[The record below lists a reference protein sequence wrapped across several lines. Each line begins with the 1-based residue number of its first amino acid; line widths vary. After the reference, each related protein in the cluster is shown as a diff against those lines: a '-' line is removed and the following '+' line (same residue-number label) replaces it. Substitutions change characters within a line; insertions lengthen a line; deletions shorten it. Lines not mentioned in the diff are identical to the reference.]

1 MASSAK
7 DIQFK
12 ELKDTISQLNT
23 TIRTQN
29 DLIVSLQKMLEERNA
44 KDDEKDRIISN
55 LQAQLEYFK
64 QKLFGSSSER
74 RSDLPGQLSL
84 FSGSG
89 SGEEPLPELIE
100 PEFIEVKTSKQERK
114 PKADYD
120 EMFANLPIHYEE
132 VNTLSEEEK
141 QCSECG
147 AGMIPIAA
155 MKRYGQNS
163 VIPGQN
169 WSVSCTLPPLMG
181 VQPVKTRRIRGS

>member
-44 KDDEKDRIISN
+44 KDDEKNRIISN

-74 RSDLPGQLSL
+74 RSDMPGQLDFSPSL
-84 FSGSG
+84 
-89 SGEEPLPELIE
+89 
-100 PEFIEVKTSKQERK
+100 
-114 PKADYD
+114 
-120 EMFANLPIHYEE
+120 
-132 VNTLSEEEK
+132 
-141 QCSECG
+141 
-147 AGMIPIAA
+147 
-155 MKRYGQNS
+155 
-163 VIPGQN
+163 IPGKNQFRN
-169 WSVSCTLPPLMG
+169 SLNRSLS
-181 VQPVKTRRIRGS
+181 K

>member
-74 RSDLPGQLSL
+74 RSD
-84 FSGSG
+84 
-89 SGEEPLPELIE
+89 
-100 PEFIEVKTSKQERK
+100 
-114 PKADYD
+114 
-120 EMFANLPIHYEE
+120 
-132 VNTLSEEEK
+132 
-141 QCSECG
+141 
-147 AGMIPIAA
+147 
-155 MKRYGQNS
+155 
-163 VIPGQN
+163 
-169 WSVSCTLPPLMG
+169 MG
-181 VQPVKTRRIRGS
+181 GCAT